1 MRETETLRTEFLGL
15 DKNIKYLQVSI
26 CNGGYGLINI
36 FAFKIG
42 LTALQFSVTS
52 VAI

>member
-1 MRETETLRTEFLGL
+1 MRETETLRTEFLGV

-26 CNGGYGLINI
+26 CNGELINN

-42 LTALQFSVTS
+42 LTTLHFAVTS
-52 VAI
+52 VVV